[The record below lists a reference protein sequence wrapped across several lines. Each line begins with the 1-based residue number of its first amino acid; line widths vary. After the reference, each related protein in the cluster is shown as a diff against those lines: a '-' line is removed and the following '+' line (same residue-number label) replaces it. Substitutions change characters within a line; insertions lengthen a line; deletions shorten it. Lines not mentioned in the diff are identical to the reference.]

1 MRFHTEQTNV
11 IDHTFTPSSPF
22 TGPHLKTLALLSSL
36 LHFRHNKQ
44 KPSDHSSASSFAIDA
59 SVVVAVAAAMSLII
73 VTFVLAFA
81 VGHRRSSCA
90 QMNLQHS
97 LRLSNKDLLSSRTDR
112 SHQPLHRPTED
123 PTNRSNDLA
132 IDLPPQL
139 DREIELDSYSH
150 PCVILYNTHFSL
162 ESKPKRERVRYSTH
176 AARMLP
182 VSVSPISSG
191 ARPVFDFVSNATSRI
206 TVTNM

>member
-1 MRFHTEQTNV
+1 MSLTIHS
-11 IDHTFTPSSPF
+11 HHP
-22 TGPHLKTLALLSSL
+22 LLSPVHTQNLS
-36 LHFRHNKQ
+36 HFRYNKQ
-44 KPSDHSSASSFAIDA
+44 KPSDHSSASSCTDPA
-59 SVVVAVAAAMSLII
+59 SAAVAAATSLIV
-73 VTFVLAFA
+73 VTFVLAF
-81 VGHRRSSCA
+81 VLGHRRSSCA

-123 PTNRSNDLA
+123 PPNRSNDRA

-162 ESKPKRERVRYSTH
+162 ESKSETDREREREIPLTQQECCRS
-176 AARMLP
+176 
-182 VSVSPISSG
+182 VSVRSAVEPDLSSTSCPTQQAESLSPTCS
-191 ARPVFDFVSNATSRI
+191 
-206 TVTNM
+206 